1 MLDIAHAPEHHG
13 GLIVFSDHADP
24 NLRYVVPEAPRIV
37 ERPDPQLSLVLFRS
51 DGDGVGSKG
60 GLLQLESTLAP
71 VATQIDKLR
80 NDLAKSGRVPTLV
93 SPDWRAGSVEVA
105 GWLQDDTLTPV
116 SLGLGP
122 PSMVGDPVAVLVAR
136 LDQQGAALAASSLRG
151 GALPV
156 ALLWKLETLGLGGP
170 LGIEVEADLQ
180 AMHQRLT
187 AEGALTTPIG
197 RARIA
202 KTWET
207 FAKDQLIRT
216 HIVDES
222 GESTEN
228 RAEALR
234 RVGEDLLALMFFPF
248 PPSEAPPLLNNET
261 VASIELSFRLTHRR
275 EELAQ
280 TRRWSFRERSAV
292 VVTHYAAATLT
303 DLLQGRSP
311 ESFIVTADLGTIR
324 RDIVI
329 RVEPELE
336 ALGLSALEVDVD
348 WPTSHTLNR
357 TLALTSV
364 QPEQRFTIDRGLD
377 EPIRYRVRARFDA
390 AKTSAP
396 DRETDWME
404 ASGNL
409 IVLSGRRLFPPRVL
423 TVAIGR
429 GELDWIDRVQIEVRA
444 PLEPPRSIVL
454 TKAHQTSV
462 MNCPGAGSGSLQFSV
477 RWIGRTGE
485 PSRTVQSFESTDD
498 VVILDNPFDDSIDI
512 VAVPL
517 PLQNVLSITLDL
529 RTTDSG
535 FVDHKQ
541 LSWDGDDRMLRQTG
555 LRRLPD
561 SSSTYQYQV
570 TLVRDDGAIEQQPW
584 VETAQPTIVIGA
596 TKPVQ
601 VITTEVVVLGGGPVG
616 RGSLAIELALSA
628 GDDRVRHVLE
638 GEADDARLA
647 LVTDENAPPA
657 QLTAR
662 EFLSSGHVVETQWTP
677 VETMHVLGLSHS

>member
-1 MLDIAHAPEHHG
+1 MLDIAHAPEYRS
-13 GLIVFSDHADP
+13 GLIVFFDHADP
-24 NLRYVVPEAPRIV
+24 NLRYVVPEAPRIA
-37 ERPDPQLSLVLFRS
+37 EHPEPQLSLVLFRG
-51 DGDGVGSKG
+51 DGDGTRLNG
-60 GLLQLESTLAP
+60 GLLQLESTLASP
-71 VATQIDKLR
+71 KDQIDRLR
-80 NDLAKSGRVPTLV
+80 NDLAASGRVPTLV

-105 GWLQDDTLTPV
+105 GWLQDETLKPV
-116 SLGLGP
+116 SLALGL
-122 PSMVGDPVAVLVAR
+122 PSIVGDPVVVLAAR

-156 ALLWKLETLGLGGP
+156 VLLWKLETLGLGGP

-197 RARIA
+197 RARIS

-207 FAKDQLIRT
+207 FVKEQLIRT
-216 HIVDES
+216 HVVDES
-222 GESTEN
+222 GESVEN
-228 RAEALR
+228 RAEAMR
-234 RVGEDLLALMFFPF
+234 RVGEDLLALMFSPF
-248 PPSEAPPLLNNET
+248 PPPEAPPLLNNDT
-261 VASIELSFRLTHRR
+261 VAAIELSFRLTHRR

-303 DLLQGRSP
+303 GLLQGRSP
-311 ESFIVTADLGTIR
+311 EPFIVTADLGTTR

-329 RVEPELE
+329 RIEPELE
-336 ALGLSALEVDVD
+336 ALDLSALEVDVD
-348 WPTSHTLNR
+348 WPTSHALNR
-357 TLALTSV
+357 TLVLTSA

-390 AKTSAP
+390 AKTSAS

-404 ASGNL
+404 APGNL
-409 IVLSGRRLFPPRVL
+409 IVVSGRRLFPSRVL
-423 TVAIGR
+423 TLAIGR
-429 GELDWIDRVQIEVRA
+429 GEMDWMDRVQVEVAA

-454 TKAHQTSV
+454 TKAHQTAV
-462 MNCPGAGSGSLQFSV
+462 MHCPGAGSGPLQFSV
-477 RWIGRTGE
+477 RWIGQTGE
-485 PSRTVQSFESTDD
+485 PARTIPSFENSND
-498 VVILDNPFDDSIDI
+498 VVILDSPFDDSIDI

-517 PLQNVLSITLDL
+517 PLQDVLAITEDV
-529 RTTDSG
+529 RTMDSG

-541 LSWDGDDRMLRQTG
+541 VSWDGDDRTLRQGG
-555 LRRLPD
+555 LRRLPG
-561 SSSTYQYQV
+561 SSRTYQYQV
-570 TLVRDDGAIEQQPW
+570 TLVRDDGSIEQQPW
-584 VETAQPTIVIGA
+584 AETTQPTIVIGA

-601 VITTEVVVLGGGPVG
+601 VIRTEVVVLGGGPVG

-628 GDDRVRHVLE
+628 GEDRVRQVLE
-638 GEADDARLA
+638 GEADDARLV
-647 LVTDENAPPA
+647 LVADENAPPA

-662 EFLSSGHVVETQWTP
+662 EFLPSGRVVETQWTP